1 MGINS
6 PLLMW
11 SRVVLHYSE
20 LYMNLLLQQKIQ
32 IDCYLLDA
40 LLFCVVMLEVE
51 SMDYCLQ
58 QGFPIFF

>member
-1 MGINS
+1 
-6 PLLMW
+6 MW